1 MLAQRSQETIEII
14 EELDALEH
22 NCSVRI
28 AAPTEK
34 IAPSFLFRIRILKVR
49 KCYGPLMRREGGPGF
64 EFASSPVNP
73 ALLPHTYEVIRVPI
87 NRGTCLIGYFPG

>member
-22 NCSVRI
+22 NCAINGYLFDSKDRRADREDRAVVFVSDSDFEGKEVLWPPY
-28 AAPTEK
+28 AA
-34 IAPSFLFRIRILKVR
+34 R
-49 KCYGPLMRREGGPGF
+49 GGPGF

-73 ALLPHTYEVIRVPI
+73 ALLELSRTGAPY
-87 NRGTCLIGYFPG
+87 L